1 MNRSSFD
8 SPPAA
13 AAMTNSHT
21 PGWANKRFLGWCIYL
36 VILCAAFALPLR
48 EFATYTAHSDVHS
61 YVLLIPFVT
70 AYLIYIRWRQLSG
83 ELTTSWGP
91 AVVLAA
97 LGVGAL
103 FASQHFSNLGRNDHM
118 TLVALSFVCFAIT
131 GVFLFL
137 GAKWARSAMFPLFF
151 LAFMI
156 PLPEIVVDTLEEAS
170 KQASAEVASWL
181 FLITGTPFLRS
192 QTLFQLPG
200 ITITVAKECSGIRS
214 SLVLIITS
222 LLAANMFLRATWRR
236 ALLMAAVIP
245 LGLLRNAARILVISL
260 LCVHI
265 GPHMINSVIH
275 RRGGPV
281 FFALSLVPLFAML
294 WLLRRQEIK
303 QQYRRGDEDALR
315 VDPVK
320 RQQSSV

>member
-8 SPPAA
+8 GPPAA
-13 AAMTNSHT
+13 AATTNSHM

-36 VILCAAFALPLR
+36 VILCAAFALRLR

-91 AVVLAA
+91 AVLAA
-97 LGVGAL
+97 VGAGAL
-103 FASQHFSNLGRNDHM
+103 FASQHFSKLGRNDHM
-118 TLVALSFVCFAIT
+118 TLIALSFVCFTIT

-156 PLPEIVVDTLEEAS
+156 PLPEIAVDTLEEAS

-192 QTLFQLPG
+192 QTMFQLPG
-200 ITITVAKECSGIRS
+200 ITIAVAKECSGIRS
-214 SLVLIITS
+214 TLVLIITS

-236 ALLMAAVIP
+236 TLLLAAVIP
-245 LGLLRNAARILVISL
+245 LGLFRNAVRILVISL

-265 GPHMINSVIH
+265 GPHMIHSVIH
-275 RRGGPV
+275 RRGGPF
-281 FFALSLVPLFAML
+281 FFALSLIPLFAML

-303 QQYRRGDEDALR
+303 QQYRPGDQEVLG
-315 VDPVK
+315 VDRVK
-320 RQQSSV
+320 RQQSA

>member
-1 MNRSSFD
+1 MNRTNFD
-8 SPPAA
+8 GPPAA
-13 AAMTNSHT
+13 AVMANSHT
-21 PGWANKRFLGWCIYL
+21 PAWANKRFLGWCIYL

-97 LGVGAL
+97 VGFGAL
-103 FASQHFSNLGRNDHM
+103 FASQHFASLGRNDHM
-118 TLVALSFVCFAIT
+118 TLIALSFVCFTIT

-156 PLPEIVVDTLEEAS
+156 PLPEIAVDTLEEAS

-192 QTLFQLPG
+192 ETIFQLPG

-214 SLVLIITS
+214 TLVLIITS

-236 ALLMAAVIP
+236 ALLVAAVIP
-245 LGLLRNAARILVISL
+245 LGLLRNALRILVISL

-281 FFALSLVPLFAML
+281 FFALSLIPLFAML

-303 QQYRRGDEDALR
+303 QQYRLGDQDAVR
-315 VDPVK
+315 VDRVI
-320 RQQSSV
+320 R

>member
-8 SPPAA
+8 GPPAA
-13 AAMTNSHT
+13 AVMTNSHT
-21 PGWANKRFLGWCIYL
+21 PAWANKRFMGWCIYL

-91 AVVLAA
+91 AAVLAA
-97 LGVGAL
+97 VGVGAL

-192 QTLFQLPG
+192 ETMFQLPG

-214 SLVLIITS
+214 TLVLIITS

-245 LGLLRNAARILVISL
+245 LGLLRNALRILVISL

-281 FFALSLVPLFAML
+281 FFALSLIPLFAML

-303 QQYRRGDEDALR
+303 QQYRLGDQDALR
-315 VDPVK
+315 VDRVK

>member
-1 MNRSSFD
+1 M
-8 SPPAA
+8 
-13 AAMTNSHT
+13 
-21 PGWANKRFLGWCIYL
+21 
-36 VILCAAFALPLR
+36 
-48 EFATYTAHSDVHS
+48 
-61 YVLLIPFVT
+61 
-70 AYLIYIRWRQLSG
+70 Q
-83 ELTTSWGP
+83 
-91 AVVLAA
+91 
-97 LGVGAL
+97 
-103 FASQHFSNLGRNDHM
+103 NDHM
-118 TLVALSFVCFAIT
+118 TLIALSFVCFAIA
-131 GVFLFL
+131 GAFLFL
-137 GAKWARSAMFPLFF
+137 GTKWARSAMFPLFF

-192 QTLFQLPG
+192 ETMFQLPG

-214 SLVLIITS
+214 TLVLIITS

-236 ALLMAAVIP
+236 ALLVAAVIP
-245 LGLLRNAARILVISL
+245 LGLLRNALRILVISL

-275 RRGGPV
+275 RRGGPF
-281 FFALSLVPLFAML
+281 FFALSLIPLFAML

-315 VDPVK
+315 VDRVK

>member
-1 MNRSSFD
+1 MNRPTFD
-8 SPPAA
+8 GPPTAA
-13 AAMTNSHT
+13 VMTNSHMPT
-21 PGWANKRFLGWCIYL
+21 SANKRFLGWCIYL

-48 EFATYTAHSDVHS
+48 EFAIYTAHSDVHS

-91 AVVLAA
+91 AAMLATVGVVAFLANQR
-97 LGVGAL
+97 
-103 FASQHFSNLGRNDHM
+103 FPSLGRNDHI
-118 TLVALSFVCFAIT
+118 TLTALSFVCFAIT

-151 LAFMI
+151 LVFMI
-156 PLPEIVVDTLEEAS
+156 PLPEIAVDTLEEAS

-181 FLITGTPFLRS
+181 FLISGTPFLRTE
-192 QTLFQLPG
+192 TLFQLPG
-200 ITITVAKECSGIRS
+200 ISIIVAKECSGIRS

-222 LLAANMFLRATWRR
+222 LLAANMFLQTTWRR
-236 ALLMAAVIP
+236 ALLVVAVIP

-265 GPHMINSVIH
+265 GPHMINSLIH

-281 FFALSLVPLFAML
+281 FFALSLIPLFALL

-303 QQYRRGDEDALR
+303 RQYRVAEGGRIAC
-315 VDPVK
+315 
-320 RQQSSV
+320 